1 MTQYRNGF
9 TQCASEVKRYI
20 MTMESTDDSTCSNI
34 LSHLNS
40 TCQSMHMSI
49 PPTPTSPPLS
59 PLVPDLPHCATHEDP
74 CYHCYALPFPQPHFM
89 SQPPELLPGH
99 NLVRP
104 QPFGHHTT
112 TTNHPKSPPVNHFE
126 KSLTKSH
133 SDSSLVKMS
142 HRQGHPFAYSPTTQ
156 CHNSPTSPKSSGPTL
171 NTREQPLAR
180 PEPVW
185 RPW

>member
-1 MTQYRNGF
+1 
-9 TQCASEVKRYI
+9 
-20 MTMESTDDSTCSNI
+20 MTMESIDDSTRSDI

-49 PPTPTSPPLS
+49 PPTPTSPPLT
-59 PLVPDLPHCATHEDP
+59 PLVPNCSTHEDP
-74 CYHCYALPFPQPHFM
+74 CYHCYPLPFPQPHFM

-99 NLVRP
+99 SLGRP

-112 TTNHPKSPPVNHFE
+112 TTNHSKSPPVIHFE
-126 KSLTKSH
+126 KVQKSLTKSH
-133 SDSSLVKMS
+133 SDSSLVKIP
-142 HRQGHPFAYSPTTQ
+142 HRQGHPFAISSETQ
-156 CHNSPTSPKSSGPTL
+156 CHSSPTSPKSSAPTL
-171 NTREQPLAR
+171 NNTRDPPMPR